1 MGQWV
6 GVQGRQKVAKISKTF
21 PHCDVTSRN
30 PHRKRKTFFFRFQ
43 LEGLLNPWMVWIA
56 L

>member
-6 GVQGRQKVAKISKTF
+6 GAKGRPKVAKIVKTI

-30 PHRKRKTFFFRFQ
+30 LPTENEKRFFRFQ
-43 LEGLLNPWMVWIA
+43 LEDLLNPWMVWIA